1 MEQIITI
8 KSINYDGE
16 IANILFNPQGTE
28 LVLNLGD
35 HILPFTFNAGLLIPP
50 QKIYGI
56 YTITTLYNNC
66 VYYLNVPRPTPTPT
80 PTLTPT
86 KTQTPT
92 PTPTPSVTPTLTP
105 CFTPSPSITPTNTV
119 TPTHT
124 PTPTV
129 SCTNPCGCLPVKPT
143 TTPTKTPTPT
153 PTDCKN
159 TPTPT
164 VTLTVTPTNT
174 PQISLTVT
182 PTNTSTPTV
191 TPTNTITPTITPTN
205 TSTPTVTPTN
215 TSTPT
220 VTPTNTIT
228 PTNTSTPTVTPT
240 NTITPTI
247 TPTVTLT
254 PTPEVAILNIQGTL
268 DPLYGAQ
275 SYRLY
280 YAILPYFDGTQP
292 FPTGA
297 TWNLLSTQTLQQC
310 STLISFGNIN
320 IPVGNTVYF
329 HLRENFVGTFI
340 YQTDGNFGG
349 NPCTSP
355 IITTFTHSFYAGSPG
370 ILPIPYNLKL
380 NYPPFAQPGP

>member
-174 PQISLTVT
+174 STPTVT
-182 PTNTSTPTV
+182 PTNTSTPIV
-191 TPTNTITPTITPTN
+191 TPTN

>member
-1 MEQIITI
+1 
-8 KSINYDGE
+8 
-16 IANILFNPQGTE
+16 
-28 LVLNLGD
+28 
-35 HILPFTFNAGLLIPP
+35 
-50 QKIYGI
+50 
-56 YTITTLYNNC
+56 
-66 VYYLNVPRPTPTPT
+66 
-80 PTLTPT
+80 
-86 KTQTPT
+86 
-92 PTPTPSVTPTLTP
+92 
-105 CFTPSPSITPTNTV
+105 
-119 TPTHT
+119 
-124 PTPTV
+124 
-129 SCTNPCGCLPVKPT
+129 
-143 TTPTKTPTPT
+143 
-153 PTDCKN
+153 
-159 TPTPT
+159 
-164 VTLTVTPTNT
+164 VTPTNT
-174 PQISLTVT
+174 PQISLTV
-182 PTNTSTPTV
+182 
-191 TPTNTITPTITPTN
+191 
-205 TSTPTVTPTN
+205 
-215 TSTPT
+215 
-220 VTPTNTIT
+220 T